1 MRSRSMKKYMVF
13 VLAFLVYVLTN
24 QLFLFQALTEAAT
37 PAGPPVYVRLK
48 LRYTLFL
55 KKYCVYREAP
65 FLKCVG
71 YILALPI

>member
-1 MRSRSMKKYMVF
+1 MVF

-55 KKYCVYREAP
+55 KKYCVRREGSP

-71 YILALPI
+71 YYISITHVALDPPL

>member
-55 KKYCVYREAP
+55 KKYFVHREAP
-65 FLKCVG
+65 F
-71 YILALPI
+71 